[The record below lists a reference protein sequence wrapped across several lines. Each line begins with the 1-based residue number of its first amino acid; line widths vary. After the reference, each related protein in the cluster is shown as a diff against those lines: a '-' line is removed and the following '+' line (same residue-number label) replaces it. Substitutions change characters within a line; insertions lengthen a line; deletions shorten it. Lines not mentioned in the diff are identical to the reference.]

1 MVMTNHPCQFVSI
14 TGNKYNN
21 ATIYRLVT
29 VHPYEEG
36 GEEYAMCYIKIC
48 NYKTI

>member
-36 GEEYAMCYIKIC
+36 GGKSMRCVI
-48 NYKTI
+48 